1 MTGIAGPGARRVV
14 VTGVGA
20 VTPLGPDA
28 ASLWAGLRAGRSAL
42 GPLTTIQTE
51 GLKVAVGGEI
61 RDFDPDARLDRR
73 TVGLMDRF
81 AQLAVAAAREAAD
94 AAGLPLDDEARLRT
108 GAIVG
113 TGNGGFGATEEG
125 YRRLFVE
132 KANRVHAFTV
142 PRVMPSAAAS
152 QVSMALGLQGPS
164 FGTTSACASANH
176 AIGLGMQFVRAG
188 IADAMV
194 VGGAEAPIGW
204 GVFKAWE
211 ALRVLA
217 PDTCRP
223 FSKDRAGLVLAEGAA
238 AVVLE
243 PLDRA
248 VARGA
253 PILAEIAGFGTSADA
268 GDLVAP
274 TLDGPVRAMRAAL
287 ADAGMAPED
296 VDYVNAHGSGTPM
309 NDATETRAIKEVFGR
324 HAHAL
329 SVSSTK
335 SMHGHAL
342 GATGAVELIACVRAL
357 AEGIVPPTANYR
369 EPDPE
374 CDLDVTPNEARSR
387 PLRAAV
393 SNAFAFGGLNAVL
406 VVRGAPAGA

>member
-1 MTGIAGPGARRVV
+1 M
-14 VTGVGA
+14 GA

-28 ASLWAGLRAGRSAL
+28 ASLWEGLKAGRSAI
-42 GPLTTIQTE
+42 GPLTSIRTD
-51 GLKVAVGGEI
+51 GLRCAIGAEVRG
-61 RDFDPDARLDRR
+61 FDPDARLDPRS
-73 TVGLMDRF
+73 VGLMDRF
-81 AQLAVAAAREAAD
+81 AHLAVAAAHEAAE
-94 AAGLPLDDEARLRT
+94 AARLPLDPEAALRT
-108 GAIVG
+108 GAVFG
-113 TGNGGFGATEEG
+113 TGNGGFAAVEEG

-132 KANRVHAFTV
+132 NANRVHAFTV

-152 QVSMALGLQGPS
+152 QVSMALGLQGPG

-176 AIGLGMQFVRAG
+176 AIGLAAALIRGGA
-188 IADAMV
+188 ADAV
-194 VGGAEAPIGW
+194 VAGGSEAPIVW
-204 GVFKAWE
+204 GVYKAWE

-217 PDTCRP
+217 SDTCRP
-223 FSKDRAGLVLAEGAA
+223 FSKDRQGLVLAEGAA

-243 PLDRA
+243 DLDRA

-287 ADAGMAPED
+287 ADAGLAPED

-309 NDATETRAIKEVFGR
+309 NDATETRALKEVFGR

-342 GATGAVELIACVRAL
+342 GATGAFELIACVGAL
-357 AEGIVPPTANYR
+357 REGIVPPTANFR
-369 EPDPE
+369 EADPD
-374 CDLDVTPNEARSR
+374 CDLDVTPNEARRR
-387 PLRAAV
+387 PLRAAI

-406 VVRGAPAGA
+406 AVLPPPAGA